1 MNIKDIIHIM
11 DKFAIYGRTK
21 DYEVDY
27 QISSNKDF
35 YVYIT
40 TKNYK
45 VEVSFHQYSDDITRV
60 SIDVS
65 RGLVTMTWGVYD
77 NATTDTIDFEYI
89 MANAACLIDSFNLI
103 PETVYNPPKGEVDY
117 VYMKPSVEDRDWWD

>member
-11 DKFAIYGRTK
+11 DKFACYGRRK
-21 DYEVDY
+21 DYEVECH
-27 QISSNKDF
+27 ISSNKDF
-35 YVYIT
+35 YVNIT
-40 TKNYK
+40 TEHYE
-45 VEVSFHQYSDDITRV
+45 VEVSFHQYGDDNIKV
-60 SIDVS
+60 GIDVS

-89 MANAACLIDSFNLI
+89 MANAAYLIDSLNIL

>member
-11 DKFAIYGRTK
+11 DKFACYGRRK
-21 DYEVDY
+21 DYEVEY
-27 QISSNKDF
+27 HISSNKDF
-35 YVYIT
+35 YVYMT

-45 VEVSFHQYSDDITRV
+45 VDVSFHQHGDDSTRV

-77 NATTDTIDFEYI
+77 NTIADTIDFAYI
-89 MANAACLIDSFNLI
+89 MANAACLIESFNLI
-103 PETVYNPPKGEVDY
+103 PETVYDPPKREIE
-117 VYMKPSVEDRDWWD
+117 VEDRDWWD